1 MSVEALSVPG
11 THRKEAR
18 GRSQKTSRLRS
29 RSSPRIQLI
38 FRLVLTGC
46 LNNNNKHSSPHIAAN
61 PYLTH
66 SIRSANHFLHIVAS
80 PFASILH
87 KVDLFRR
94 TTIDRLP
101 LPFLVHQSTAPTTSS
116 RPYPHSLILPTTSFR
131 HHSVPLQCLPLPT
144 GPLRWTG
151 HQRSTSGC
159 LPSMT

>member
-1 MSVEALSVPG
+1 VPG

-18 GRSQKTSRLRS
+18 GQSQKTSRLRF
-29 RSSPRIQLI
+29 RSSRRIQLI

-46 LNNNNKHSSPHIAAN
+46 LNNNNNNKHNSPHIAAN

-66 SIRSANHFLHIVAS
+66 SIRSANHFLHIVVN
-80 PFASILH
+80 PFASILL
-87 KVDLFRR
+87 KVDLFRQ

-116 RPYPHSLILPTTSFR
+116 LPYPRSPILPTTSSR
-131 HHSVPLQCLPLPT
+131 HHSALLQCLRLPI
-144 GPLRWTG
+144 GPPRWIG
-151 HQRSTSGC
+151 HLRSTSGS